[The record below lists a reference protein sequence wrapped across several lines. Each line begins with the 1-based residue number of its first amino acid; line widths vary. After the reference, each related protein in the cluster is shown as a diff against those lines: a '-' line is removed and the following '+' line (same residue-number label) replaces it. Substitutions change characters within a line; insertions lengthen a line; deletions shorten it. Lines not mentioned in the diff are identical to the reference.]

1 MQFEDLIKIQM
12 SKSKMLESVIFA
24 GQSPYFNYN
33 EFIKERVE
41 ATERNGES
49 ITKSINWKSKEF
61 DNIVSSEIERRLQL
75 LRRYRHISISNT
87 EQYIQTGITIHRK
100 LRNNF

>member
-1 MQFEDLIKIQM
+1 M

-41 ATERNGES
+41 AT
-49 ITKSINWKSKEF
+49 KEMA
-61 DNIVSSEIERRLQL
+61 NQ
-75 LRRYRHISISNT
+75 
-87 EQYIQTGITIHRK
+87 
-100 LRNNF
+100 LRNQ